1 MTEVAQ
7 SRTPDG
13 SFRVDLYPWLNKTT
27 LDIIGDA
34 GNGAF
39 IYHCTSRG
47 EDTNFT
53 RL

>member
-1 MTEVAQ
+1 MAEAAQ

-27 LDIIGDA
+27 LEIIGYA
-34 GNGAF
+34 GNGAL
-39 IYHCTSRG
+39 IDHCTSRG